1 MVDWR
6 QISFTGVAFVSDQG
20 VNTGRRRFLTASTTA
35 VGAVGAGYVAVP
47 FVASWNPSAKAK
59 AAGAP
64 VKWDISKLEPGA
76 MVTVEWRG
84 KPVYIVRR
92 TEESLASIEKL
103 TDAVDDPQSAK
114 SIQPDY
120 VDPSQRAIRAEYLV
134 LVGLCTHLGC
144 APKYRPEVGAAD
156 LGGDEWLGGFFC
168 PCHGSKLDLA
178 GRVYKSVPAP
188 TNLEVPPYRFE
199 TDSIVVIGEDEETA

>member
-1 MVDWR
+1 M
-6 QISFTGVAFVSDQG
+6 SDQG
-20 VNTGRRRFLTASTTA
+20 VNTGRRRFLTAGTTA

-103 TDAVDDPQSAK
+103 TDAVDDPQSEK
-114 SIQPDY
+114 SIQPEY
-120 VDPSQRAIRAEYLV
+120 VDPAQRAIRAEYLV

-168 PCHGSKLDLA
+168 PCHGSKFDLA

>member
-1 MVDWR
+1 M
-6 QISFTGVAFVSDQG
+6 SDQG

-168 PCHGSKLDLA
+168 PCHGSKFDLA